1 MGKKI
6 YIICSVREATDEVRE
21 KLESYTKKLI
31 CDGHEVHLPHIHT
44 NQDNTSIGIC
54 DENVEAIK
62 WADEIHIF
70 FDSTSTGSHF
80 DMGAAFV
87 LGKPIKLIEN
97 ESYEPYDENGK
108 YLKSFPHMLKEWD
121 VRSNFGN
128 K

>member
-1 MGKKI
+1 MSKKV
-6 YIICSVREATDEVRE
+6 YIICSVREATRKVRV
-21 KLESYTKKLI
+21 KLEDYATKLNVQNI
-31 CDGHEVHLPHIHT
+31 QVYLPHVST
-44 NQDNTSIGIC
+44 NQDGTSIGIC
-54 DENVEAIK
+54 EQNVEAIK

-70 FDSTSTGSHF
+70 YDKTSTGSHF
-80 DMGAAFV
+80 DMGVAFA

-97 ESYEPYDENGK
+97 EPYEAYKDGK